1 MYKILVVDDDKEIV
15 KAIEIYLGK
24 ENYKIIKAYDGEQ
37 ALEEIKKNEIQLV
50 ILDIMMPNKDGIE
63 TLEEIRKDKNIPV
76 IMLSAK
82 SEDIDKI
89 NGLNVGADDYV
100 TKPFNPVELIARVNA
115 LIRRYNKFGGE
126 NNGNDSNIASSQKEE
141 NIIMNGELIINDDLK
156 QVIVDGKEVKLTPT
170 EYNILKFL
178 TKNKGKV
185 FSIEEIYTNV
195 WDGECY
201 AAENVIAVHI
211 RHIREKI
218 EINPKEP
225 KYLTGI
231 WGVGYKIEP
240 MRTGPKCAVS
250 KTKPVPN
257 VQGGKYEK

>member
-1 MYKILVVDDDKEIV
+1 MYNILVVDDDKEIV

-24 ENYKIIKAYDGEQ
+24 ENYKIIKSYDGEQ
-37 ALEEIKKNEIQLV
+37 ALEKIKENEIQLV
-50 ILDIMMPNKDGIE
+50 ILDIMMPKKDGIE

-89 NGLNVGADDYV
+89 NGLNNGADDYI

-115 LIRRYNKFGGE
+115 LIRRYTKLGSSINE
-126 NNGNDSNIASSQKEE
+126 TASESEKT
-141 NIIMNGELIINDDLK
+141 NIIKNGELVINDDLK
-156 QVIVDGKEVKLTPT
+156 KVIVDGKGAKLTPT

-178 TKNKGKV
+178 TQNKGKV

-225 KYLTGI
+225 KYLKVI
-231 WGVGYKIEP
+231 WGVGYKIEDLH
-240 MRTGPKCAVS
+240 R
-250 KTKPVPN
+250 
-257 VQGGKYEK
+257 

>member
-1 MYKILVVDDDKEIV
+1 MYNILVADDDKEIV

-24 ENYKIIKAYDGEQ
+24 ENYNIFTAYDGEQ
-37 ALEEIKKNEIQLV
+37 ALKVIQENEIHLV
-50 ILDIMMPNKDGIE
+50 ILDVMMPKKDGIE
-63 TLEEIRKDKNIPV
+63 ALSEIRKDKNIPV
-76 IMLSAK
+76 IILSAK

-115 LIRRYNKFGGE
+115 LIRRYTKLGGAQKNE
-126 NNGNDSNIASSQKEE
+126 EPASAISKE
-141 NIIMNGELIINDDLK
+141 NIIRVGELVINDDLK
-156 QVIVDGKEVKLTPT
+156 QVVVDGKEVKLTPT

-178 TKNKGKV
+178 AKNKGRV

-195 WDGECY
+195 WEGECY

-225 KYLTGI
+225 KYLKVI
-231 WGVGYKIEP
+231 WGVGYKI
-240 MRTGPKCAVS
+240 A
-250 KTKPVPN
+250 
-257 VQGGKYEK
+257 

>member
-37 ALEEIKKNEIQLV
+37 ALEKIKENEIQLV
-50 ILDIMMPNKDGIE
+50 ILDIMMPKKDGIE

-76 IMLSAK
+76 IILSAK

-89 NGLNVGADDYV
+89 NGLNIGADDYV
-100 TKPFNPVELIARVNA
+100 TKPFNPIELIARVNA
-115 LIRRYNKFGGE
+115 LIRRYTKLGSSIKKSASGSE
-126 NNGNDSNIASSQKEE
+126 TSNIIQD
-141 NIIMNGELIINDDLK
+141 GELIINDELK
-156 QVIVDGKEVKLTPT
+156 QVIVDDKEVKLTPT

-225 KYLTGI
+225 KYLKVI

-240 MRTGPKCAVS
+240 MRTGPIGPKG
-250 KTKPVPN
+250 TF
-257 VQGGKYEK
+257 

>member
-1 MYKILVVDDDKEIV
+1 MYNILAVDDDKEIV

-24 ENYKIIKAYDGEQ
+24 ENYKVYKAYDGEE
-37 ALEEIKKNEIQLV
+37 ALEQIKNNEIHLV
-50 ILDIMMPNKDGIE
+50 ILDIMMPKKDGLE
-63 TLEEIRKDKNIPV
+63 TLEEIRRDKNIPV

-89 NGLNVGADDYV
+89 NGLNIGADDYV
-100 TKPFNPVELIARVNA
+100 TKPFNPIELIARVNA
-115 LIRRYNKFGGE
+115 LIRRYTKFGA
-126 NNGNDSNIASSQKEE
+126 IEE
-141 NIIMNGELIINDDLK
+141 NDNQKLIKSGGLVIDDKLK
-156 QVIVDGKEVKLTPT
+156 KVIVDGIEVKLTPT

-178 TKNKGKV
+178 TENKGKV

-195 WDGECY
+195 WNGEFY

-225 KYLTGI
+225 KYLKVL
-231 WGVGYKIEP
+231 WGVGYKVE
-240 MRTGPKCAVS
+240 G
-250 KTKPVPN
+250 
-257 VQGGKYEK
+257 